1 MKKAVKFLL
10 LTIAIST
17 QVNNLKAQLRLPLAN
32 ALAADMRTIIRDYP
46 HQFSKLQGEVIEENP
61 QTVLYHCNLKV
72 AGARTTSITK
82 YSANNRK
89 VYSWEALMLTT
100 DNFEE
105 AKKKFRALYLQF
117 NQLGVKMDYGE
128 TFYLGGRYEAPV
140 EEKKFNTVVLRFE
153 NPDQNTHKMRLEISM
168 LYEMLE
174 WNVRVMIYEH
184 ERDDDEQGDIVE

>member
-61 QTVLYHCNLKV
+61 QTVLYHCNFKV
-72 AGARTTSITK
+72 AGARTTSITR

-105 AKKKFRALYLQF
+105 AKKKFRA
-117 NQLGVKMDYGE
+117 
-128 TFYLGGRYEAPV
+128 
-140 EEKKFNTVVLRFE
+140 
-153 NPDQNTHKMRLEISM
+153 
-168 LYEMLE
+168 
-174 WNVRVMIYEH
+174 
-184 ERDDDEQGDIVE
+184 